1 LYKPTAMLVS
11 KLLTNLLVL
20 GCPNLVDVASKQFP
34 NLKVLL
40 EPVRVDYPVDTVYA
54 FSDNDSFLI

>member
-1 LYKPTAMLVS
+1 MLVS